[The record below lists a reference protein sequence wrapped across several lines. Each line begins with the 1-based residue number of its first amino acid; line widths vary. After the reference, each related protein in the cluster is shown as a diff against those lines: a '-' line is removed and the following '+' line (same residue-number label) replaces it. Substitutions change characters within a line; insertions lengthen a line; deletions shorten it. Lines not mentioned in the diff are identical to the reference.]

1 MVFETALDNLKRAA
15 AIARGRIL
23 GVVPKTYL
31 PNYREY
37 YEKRWFAPALAA
49 GGPSAGAA

>member
-1 MVFETALDNLKRAA
+1 V
-15 AIARGRIL
+15 L

-37 YEKRWFAPALAA
+37 YEKRWFARPTTSLPDL
-49 GGPSAGAA
+49 GGEWGAISARG